1 MRDYNFFSA
10 FDKKKGLDIN
20 PKSPYFIALIIVIVA
35 VLATAG
41 LVVRNMLLESQ
52 IADLNDEIATIQAS
66 AEYQEALKL
75 QTALNNLAAYEEG
88 ADIVLADFEKS
99 DVLGT
104 ALLDQLSASLPTTA
118 TMISMN
124 LNHATMT
131 GNFTVPDK
139 RTAAELILRLEESEL
154 FSSVHAPNI
163 FQQEAQPGFTVI
175 IECEMKAGEVE

>member
-52 IADLNDEIATIQAS
+52 IAELNDEIATIQAS

-75 QTALNNLAAYEEG
+75 QTALNNLAEYEKG
-88 ADIVLADFEKS
+88 ADVVLTDFETS
-99 DVLGT
+99 NVLGT
-104 ALLDQLSASLPTTA
+104 AILDQLSASLPTTA
-118 TMISMN
+118 TMVGLN

-139 RTAAELILRLEESEL
+139 RTAAELILYLEESKL
-154 FSSVHAPNI
+154 FSAVHVPNI
-163 FQQEAQPGFTVI
+163 FQREGQPGFFVVV
-175 IECEMKAGEVE
+175 ECQMKAGDGK